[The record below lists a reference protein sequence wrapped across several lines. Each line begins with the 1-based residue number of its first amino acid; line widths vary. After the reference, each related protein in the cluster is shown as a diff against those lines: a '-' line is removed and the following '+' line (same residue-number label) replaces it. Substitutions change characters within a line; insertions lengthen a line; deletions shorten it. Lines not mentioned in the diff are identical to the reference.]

1 MASATA
7 SNMIQGQSLKSHF
20 MRIWVLALLNSAL
33 ISSKKCI
40 IFEKLKD
47 YSTNPSNWSYS
58 GQGIAD
64 LNKKLLKKYQSSVSI
79 WLTLKLA

>member
-20 MRIWVLALLNSAL
+20 MPIWVLALLNSAL

-64 LNKKLLKKYQSSVSI
+64 LNNKQHCFWKIIKALYQ
-79 WLTLKLA
+79 